1 MEKQRCYMVI
11 DMKSFFAS
19 VECAERGLDA
29 MKTKLIVADP
39 TRTKSTIC
47 LAVSPALKKLG
58 VKNRCRLYEV
68 PTNIKYIIAPPRMNK
83 YIQYASN
90 IYSIY
95 LKYMSKEDIHVYSID
110 ECILDVTDYL
120 KIYKMRAIDFAK
132 LLMKE
137 IYNNLH
143 IPSSAGIGTNMYL
156 AKIALDITAKKSP
169 DRIGYL
175 TEEKFKK
182 ELWNHRPITDFWGIS
197 KGIATRLSKMA
208 IYDMEGIAKYP
219 EDYLYKEFGINAEIL
234 IDHSK
239 GIETCLMS
247 DIKAYKTKSK
257 SISSSQILPCGYS
270 FDDAKIIL
278 QEMITEGCYR
288 LEREKYVTNLINVFV
303 MYDDDLITVSHAS
316 KRMKETTNLNSI
328 ISPYAVKLYE
338 EIVDKC
344 RKVRRVGFSF
354 SNLLP
359 IQFEQYDLFTNIHKV
374 EEEHRLTNCIL
385 YIKDKFGK
393 NAVLKGIDLFENAT
407 ARERNNQIGGHRV
420 G

>member
-29 MKTKLIVADP
+29 MKTKLIVADT

-68 PTNIKYIIAPPRMNK
+68 PTNIKYLIAPPRMNK

-137 IYNNLH
+137 IFDNLH

-219 EDYLYKEFGINAEIL
+219 EEYLYKEFGINAEIL

-316 KRMKETTNLNSI
+316 KRMKETTNLNFI

-359 IQFEQYDLFTNIHKV
+359 IQFEQYDLFTNIYKV

-407 ARERNNQIGGHRV
+407 ARERNNQIGGHKV

>member
-137 IYNNLH
+137 IYDNLH

-328 ISPYAVKLYE
+328 ISPYVVKIYE

-359 IQFEQYDLFTNIHKV
+359 IQFEQYDLFTNIYKV

>member
-137 IYNNLH
+137 IFDNLH

-219 EDYLYKEFGINAEIL
+219 EEYLYKEFGINAEIL

-316 KRMKETTNLNSI
+316 KRMKETTNLNFI

-338 EIVDKC
+338 EIVD
-344 RKVRRVGFSF
+344 
-354 SNLLP
+354 N
-359 IQFEQYDLFTNIHKV
+359 
-374 EEEHRLTNCIL
+374 
-385 YIKDKFGK
+385 
-393 NAVLKGIDLFENAT
+393 
-407 ARERNNQIGGHRV
+407 
-420 G
+420 

>member
-182 ELWNHRPITDFWGIS
+182 ELWNYRPITDFWGIS

-328 ISPYAVKLYE
+328 ISPYVVKIYE

-359 IQFEQYDLFTNIHKV
+359 IQFEQYDLFTNIYKV

-393 NAVLKGIDLFENAT
+393 NAVLKGIDLFKNAT

>member
-29 MKTKLIVADP
+29 MKTKLLVADT

-137 IYNNLH
+137 IFDNLH

-175 TEEKFKK
+175 TEEKFKN

-219 EDYLYKEFGINAEIL
+219 EEYLYKEFGINAEIL

-316 KRMKETTNLNSI
+316 KRMKETTNLNFI

-359 IQFEQYDLFTNIHKV
+359 IQFEQYDLFTNIYKV